1 MELRVPYREDGE
13 MKTGKTEIY
22 QSSII
27 LISLFIVTAVM
38 LGFASESVWA
48 ETDQE
53 IESSVHACLGHF
65 NDGVIGGREM
75 LAMAKGVL
83 VMPSLV
89 KSDLIVGGEYGEGAL
104 RVGGETESYYTLA
117 PGSIRSPIG
126 AQANDFVILF
136 MTDEAL
142 KQFQASKGWEVGV
155 DGSVALAK
163 FGGGNRVVDLIRMND
178 PIIVFVFDVKGQM
191 ADISLKG
198 AKFSKINT
206 K

>member
-1 MELRVPYREDGE
+1 MIG
-13 MKTGKTEIY
+13 T
-22 QSSII
+22 
-27 LISLFIVTAVM
+27 SLFIVVAVM
-38 LGFASESVWA
+38 LSFAAESVWA

-53 IESSVHACLGHF
+53 IEASVSACLGRF
-65 NDGVIGGREM
+65 TAEVNGGREM

-83 VMPSLV
+83 VMPSVV
-89 KSDLIVGGEYGEGAL
+89 KADLILGGEFGEGAL
-104 RVGGETESYYTLA
+104 RVGGKTVSYYNLTS
-117 PGSIRSPIG
+117 GSIGFQIG
-126 AQANDFVILF
+126 GQAKDFVVLF

-178 PIIVFVFDVKGQM
+178 PIIVFVYDVKGQM
-191 ADISLKG
+191 ADMSLKG